1 VHTVNGHFVAMF
13 EMTQE
18 AVEVSSAPVDAALF
32 QIPESYKAIPATDL
46 LKTLTQAQLAN
57 AAAQAKP

>member
-1 VHTVNGHFVAMF
+1 VHKVNGHFVAMF

-32 QIPESYKAIPATDL
+32 QIPESY
-46 LKTLTQAQLAN
+46 
-57 AAAQAKP
+57 